1 MPSAVGI
8 GLDINQ
14 QAVAM
19 ARHNAARLGLMPR
32 STFHQHDF
40 TAGLAAFGQFDLIL
54 SNPPYIP
61 HHEIAGLA
69 PDVRLYDPITALD
82 GGEDG
87 LALWRGL
94 MPQLASALASNG
106 AAFVEIGAG
115 QDAAVS
121 DIAAAAGLSVVGRFN
136 DLAGIT
142 RCLQLINKV

>member
-1 MPSAVGI
+1 
-8 GLDINQ
+8 
-14 QAVAM
+14 M
-19 ARHNAARLGLMPR
+19 ARHNAARLGLLER
-32 STFHQHDF
+32 AAFHQHDF
-40 TAGLAAFGQFDLIL
+40 TTGLAPFGQFDLIL

-61 HHEIAGLA
+61 HDEIDGLA
-69 PDVRLYDPITALD
+69 PDVRLYDPLLALD

-115 QDAAVS
+115 QDAAVI
-121 DIAAAAGLSVVGRFN
+121 DIAAAVGLSVVDHFA

-142 RCLQLINKV
+142 RCLQLVNKV